1 MPEKQASKPLTD
13 IDFASLD
20 LLPAVAEGVARAGFT
35 HCTPIQALTLPPA
48 LSGKDVA
55 GQAQTGTG
63 KTAAFLLV
71 IFQRLLS
78 AQPEQPG
85 RHPRALV
92 LAPTRELALQIH
104 KDALLLGGETGLRF
118 ALAYGGV
125 DYDKQRTALE
135 QGVDVLI
142 GTPGRIIDYFKQH
155 VFNLDHIEVMVLDEA
170 DRMFDLG
177 FIKDIRYVLRRL
189 PPLDRRQ
196 SLMFSA
202 TLGQRVLELAY
213 EHMNEPELLKVETD
227 NVTADNVR
235 QTVYYPANKEK
246 LPLLVR
252 ILRGIEGGR
261 VMVFANT
268 RAATDLVERT
278 LNANGIHAAAMSG
291 QVPQRKRQTLL
302 KGFHDG
308 EIPVLVATD
317 VAARGL
323 HIPDVTHVIN
333 FDLPQD
339 AEDYVHRIGRT
350 ARLGA
355 AGEAI
360 SFACENYAFHLPEIE
375 KYIGYQIPV
384 EPGDEATLPKLERP
398 APAPKRAR
406 REGGR
411 ERSPGGRRSGGGRQP
426 AAGPKAERPQG
437 QQEGAAKPRR
447 RRRKRKP
454 QTQSDG

>member
-1 MPEKQASKPLTD
+1 MPENQARNHLTEVA
-13 IDFASLD
+13 FSSLD
-20 LLPAVAEGVARAGFT
+20 LLPAVQDGVARAGFT
-35 HCTPIQALTLPPA
+35 HCTPIQALTLPLA
-48 LSGKDVA
+48 LAGRDVA

-71 IFQRLLS
+71 IFQRLLQK
-78 AQPEQPG
+78 QPAEPG
-85 RHPRALV
+85 RQPRALV

-104 KDALLLGGETGLRF
+104 KDALLLGSETGLRF
-118 ALAYGGV
+118 GLAYGGI
-125 DYDKQRTALE
+125 DYDKQRSALE
-135 QGVDVLI
+135 QGIDVLI
-142 GTPGRIIDYFKQH
+142 GTPGRIIDYFKQN
-155 VFNLDHIEVMVLDEA
+155 VFNLKHIDVMVLDEA

-189 PPLDRRQ
+189 PPREQRQ

-227 NVTADNVR
+227 QVTADNVV
-235 QTVYYPANKEK
+235 QSVYYPANREK
-246 LPLLVR
+246 LPLLVH
-252 ILRGIEGGR
+252 ILRGIEDGR

-268 RAATDLVERT
+268 RVATDLVERT

-291 QVPQRKRQTLL
+291 QVPQKKRQTLL
-302 KGFHDG
+302 KRFHDG

-355 AGEAI
+355 KGEAI

-375 KYIGYQIPV
+375 QYIGYPIPM
-384 EPGDEATLPKLERP
+384 EHADTDTLPEIKRA
-398 APAPKRAR
+398 APAPKRER
-406 REGGR
+406 RGGGKR
-411 ERSPGGRRSGGGRQP
+411 GAPHGRHGGDRRSSSAGQA
-426 AAGPKAERPQG
+426 AAGD
-437 QQEGAAKPRR
+437 KPARRR
-447 RRRKRKP
+447 RRRKPKAAA
-454 QTQSDG
+454 SS